1 MKCLIFVT
9 GCNLY
14 LFFILYELLL
24 HLMSLNR
31 NMAKYKNN
39 STSWFN
45 FASFMYI
52 WTDIFNH
59 PHPHF
64 SPWTA
69 AASAYLST
77 SPCQASLPS
86 LGGTS
91 CGDSSTRWLD
101 LRVVVIQCVWHTHT
115 DTGTHT
121 LTHAH
126 THSPIIRAR
135 STTCPGLPCLS
146 PSQGCSWLG
155 TLGSSPGFHIQVQGQ
170 EAGAN
175 SWWCAEGAW
184 RLLQQMNHHGLI
196 FNSRF
201 LLPSSISPSSPSHLT
216 TFLLPPSISPS
227 PSPAGKLAWAQHSYT
242 IICDGVARGCSFFFI
257 KHL

>member
-1 MKCLIFVT
+1 MNYYYILRVSLEIWPNIKIILQADLILHHLCIFEQIFLT
-9 GCNLY
+9 
-14 LFFILYELLL
+14 IL
-24 HLMSLNR
+24 
-31 NMAKYKNN
+31 
-39 STSWFN
+39 
-45 FASFMYI
+45 
-52 WTDIFNH
+52 
-59 PHPHF
+59 HPHF

-101 LRVVVIQCVWHTHT
+101 PRVVVIQCVWHRHR
-115 DTGTHT
+115 HRH
-121 LTHAH
+121 THAH

-175 SWWCAEGAW
+175 SWRCAEGAW

-242 IICDGVARGCSFFFI
+242 IICDGVGRGCSFFI